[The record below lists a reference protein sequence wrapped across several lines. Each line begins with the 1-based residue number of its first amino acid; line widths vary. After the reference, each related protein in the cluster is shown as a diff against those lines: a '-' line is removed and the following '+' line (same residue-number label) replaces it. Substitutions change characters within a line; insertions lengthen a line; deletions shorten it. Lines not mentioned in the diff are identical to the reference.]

1 MVMKKIE
8 NPVNFGATIA
18 IAAMLLFEIW
28 TTSQR
33 VNFLFDQENY
43 IGGQSVLMR
52 VVFRYAGA
60 IIGSCIVVW
69 ALHLASRAM
78 HPTEHHESNT
88 KSWEEGAEEPSNSA
102 QNVTSSD
109 AKPVSKVLIA
119 ILTGIASAFF
129 MSRSIYSGPVT
140 VGDTPLIIATQPTSA
155 DELAEAT
162 IIALENKNTTYKL
175 LLEVDPQ
182 FRSELHAIIK
192 SSNNFK
198 DANNVEPLLGLL
210 FAKAG
215 KYLPFADD
223 EVVAEFAAQ
232 RIEFL
237 SKLDAA
243 NCDSLINAKFA
254 NLNLSTDMR
263 SDLQNAEGNLLASGI
278 SGLKNGS
285 NAKLTFTSKELL
297 SYLTEIEKSGGT
309 FKKKDFLNAL
319 DEKTPPQEQCKAFS
333 SLLDFAKNGKS
344 ANIAKLWRTL
354 MLGTRD

>member
-8 NPVNFGATIA
+8 NPIKFGATFA
-18 IAAMLLFEIW
+18 ITAMVLFEIW

-33 VNFLFDQENY
+33 VYFLFDQQNY
-43 IGGQSVLMR
+43 IGGQSVLMH
-52 VVFRYAGA
+52 VVFRYVGA

-69 ALHLASRAM
+69 ALHLANRAM

-88 KSWEEGAEEPSNSA
+88 KSWEEGAKESSNLP
-102 QNVTSSD
+102 QNVSGGG
-109 AKPVSKVLIA
+109 AKQISRVLIA
-119 ILTGIASAFF
+119 IFTGIASAFF
-129 MSRSIYSGPVT
+129 MSRFIYSGPIT
-140 VGDTPLIIATQPTSA
+140 VGEMPLTIVTQPKSA

-162 IIALENKNTTYKL
+162 IIALENKSSTYKL

-198 DANNVEPLLGLL
+198 DANDVQPLVELL
-210 FAKAG
+210 FAKSG

-223 EVVAEFAAQ
+223 EVVAEFAIQ
-232 RIEFL
+232 RIEFF
-237 SKLDAA
+237 SKLDAI
-243 NCDSLINAKFA
+243 NCDSWINAKFA
-254 NLNLSTDMR
+254 NFNLPIDMR
-263 SDLQNAEGNLLASGI
+263 SDLQNAESSLLASGI

-297 SYLTEIEKSGGT
+297 SYLTEIEKSSGT
-309 FKKKDFLNAL
+309 FKKKDFLKVF
-319 DEKTPPQEQCKAFS
+319 DEKALPQEQCKAYS
-333 SLLDFAKNGKS
+333 SLLDFAKKEKS